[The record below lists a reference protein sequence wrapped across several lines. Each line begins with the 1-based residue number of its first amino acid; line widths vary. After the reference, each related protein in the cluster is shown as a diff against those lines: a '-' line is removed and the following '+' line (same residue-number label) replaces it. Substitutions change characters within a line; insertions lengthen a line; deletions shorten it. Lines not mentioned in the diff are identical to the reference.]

1 MTTWPARAAVA
12 AVWLYEGLWCKIL
25 GGDADQQAIV
35 AAVPLLPP
43 ALAASA
49 VTAIGVAEVAVAA
62 WVLTGRSVRA
72 AAVTQTVLLVAFNAG
87 GLVFAGDRISD
98 AGRMLTANAVLL
110 ALVWLLARDVPAPR
124 AHG

>member
-35 AAVPLLPP
+35 AAVPQLPP

-62 WVLTGRSVRA
+62 WVLTGR
-72 AAVTQTVLLVAFNAG
+72 FP
-87 GLVFAGDRISD
+87 
-98 AGRMLTANAVLL
+98 
-110 ALVWLLARDVPAPR
+110 ARPR
-124 AHG
+124 